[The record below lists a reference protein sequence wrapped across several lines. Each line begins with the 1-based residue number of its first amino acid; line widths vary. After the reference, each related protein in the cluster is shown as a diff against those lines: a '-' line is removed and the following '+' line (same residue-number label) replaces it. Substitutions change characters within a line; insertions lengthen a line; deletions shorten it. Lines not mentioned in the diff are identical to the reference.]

1 MTKTEVDLKQ
11 FATKEGKTWINELL
25 RDEIVKNLCITFIK
39 KDGTERLIRPTLVES
54 RIPSEKHPKTEGS
67 SFTDEA
73 VRVFD
78 TDIQEWRS
86 FRYDSVKR
94 VEFDMG

>member
-1 MTKTEVDLKQ
+1 MVKTEVDIKE
-11 FATKEGKTWINELL
+11 FATPEGKEWIKGLL
-25 RDEIVKNLCITFIK
+25 HDENIKDLCITFIK
-39 KDGTERLIRPTLVES
+39 KDGTERQILPTLVES
-54 RIPSEKHPKTEGS
+54 RIPSDKQPKTQGA

-78 TDIQEWRS
+78 TEIQEWRS

-94 VEFDMG
+94 VHFTI